1 MEAALETTDLCDL
14 LRPLAPLAPA
24 MGGEEILP
32 GLFHAFASFGAADVY
47 LKRRRKAK
55 LVRAASVKD
64 WERMA
69 RAHNSVGIRRL
80 ERALA
85 HFSEAVDAHRTWRK
99 EDVDRATRRDWPR
112 IVREEILPDVQ
123 DRLLNSPLTVGELEL
138 FVDPNA
144 NILSPR
150 WWSFAQLDR
159 QFASLPKTLAPFLRD
174 RRRLQK
180 ARPIQLD
187 RMPLAS
193 VSWVHAVL
201 ILVTKIVVSIA
212 IEVCKMWNL
221 IVSWIIDIIWRFVE
235 GFVYEQIIEWTRD
248 GKVEA

>member
-1 MEAALETTDLCDL
+1 MEAVLETTDLCDM
-14 LRPLAPLAPA
+14 LRSLAPLAPA

-32 GLFHAFASFGAADVY
+32 GLLHAFDSFGAADVC
-47 LKRRRKAK
+47 LKQRRKAK

-69 RAHNSVGIRRL
+69 RAHNSVGIRRM

-85 HFSEAVDAHRTWRK
+85 DFPEAVEAHRTWRK
-99 EDVDRATRRDWPR
+99 ENVDRATRRDWPR

-123 DRLLNSPLTVGELEL
+123 QRLLDSPLTVGELEL
-138 FVDPNA
+138 FVDPKA
-144 NILSPR
+144 NMLSRR
-150 WWSFAQLDR
+150 WWNPTQLER
-159 QFASLPKTLAPFLRD
+159 RFESLPKTLAPFLRD

-180 ARPIQLD
+180 ATLTQLD

-201 ILVTKIVVSIA
+201 IIVTKILVSIA
-212 IEVCKMWNL
+212 IAVCKGWNI
-221 IVSWIIDIIWRFVE
+221 IVSWILDIIWTFVE
-235 GFVYEQIIEWTRD
+235 GFVYERILELTRD
-248 GKVEA
+248 GRVEG